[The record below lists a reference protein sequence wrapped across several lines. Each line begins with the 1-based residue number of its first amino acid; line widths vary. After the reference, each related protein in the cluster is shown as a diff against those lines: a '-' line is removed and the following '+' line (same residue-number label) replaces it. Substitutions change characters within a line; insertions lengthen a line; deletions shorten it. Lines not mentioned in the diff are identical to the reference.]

1 MSAVIDPEVGPARR
15 RLSARRRD
23 RPEPRPHGW
32 GRAGEQGADASGFHG
47 GRRAAPA
54 GTSLLLLLV
63 VGALAALGIVRV
75 RASTEVLELGA
86 EITEM
91 TTEQELLLDQKH
103 RLEAERAYLRHPD
116 HIQEVA
122 RDRLRMIPVAPVLV
136 QTIRVVEDV
145 REDEEESNP

>member
-1 MSAVIDPEVGPARR
+1 MDPNFGRLRR
-15 RLSARRRD
+15 RPSRRRD
-23 RPEPRPHGW
+23 RPVERPHGW
-32 GRAGEQGADASGFHG
+32 GRAGELGADGSMRGM

-63 VGALAALGIVRV
+63 VGALTALGIVRV
-75 RASTEVLELGA
+75 QASTEVLELGA
-86 EITEM
+86 EITEL
-91 TTEQELLLDQKH
+91 TAQQAQLLDQKR

-122 RDRLRMIPVAPVLV
+122 RDRLRMIPMAPVLV

-145 REDEEESNP
+145 PADEEDPSP